1 MRMNELD
8 KYIRTIYD
16 FPKPGIGFKDITT
29 LIKNPA
35 GFKKSLDMMV
45 DKISGLKVDLILGIE
60 SRGFIFGGALADRIG
75 VGFDL
80 IRKPG
85 KLPGEVVS
93 ESYELEYGSDS
104 IEIHKDSIEKDM
116 NVLLIDDLLATGGTM
131 SAAVNLVNKF
141 ECNISA
147 ILFLIELTF
156 LGGREKLGKEN
167 VISLIQYSEE

>member
-1 MRMNELD
+1 MNDLD
-8 KYIRTIYD
+8 SYIRTIYD

-29 LIKNPA
+29 LLKDPV

-45 DKISGLKVDLILGIE
+45 DKISDLNVDLILGIE
-60 SRGFIFGGALADRIG
+60 SRGFIFGGALADRLGI
-75 VGFDL
+75 GFDL

-85 KLPGEVVS
+85 KLPGETLS
-93 ESYELEYGSDS
+93 ESYDLEYGMDTLEIHRDS
-104 IEIHKDSIEKDM
+104 IGKDM

-131 SAAVNLVNKF
+131 SAALKLVNKF
-141 ECNISA
+141 ECNVSA

-156 LGGREKLGKEN
+156 LGGREKLGTEN

>member
-1 MRMNELD
+1 MAELD
-8 KYIRTIYD
+8 TYIRTIPD

-29 LIKNPA
+29 LLKNPV
-35 GFKKSLDMMV
+35 GLKKSLDLMV
-45 DKISGLKVDLILGIE
+45 EKTTGLDIDLILGIE
-60 SRGFIFGGALADRIG
+60 SRGFIFGGALADRLG

-93 ESYELEYGSDS
+93 ESYELEYGTDT
-104 IEIHKDSIEKDM
+104 IEIHKDSIEKGM

-131 SAAVNLVNKF
+131 SAALRLVNKF
-141 ECNISA
+141 DCTVSA

-156 LGGREKLGKEN
+156 LKGREKLGTEN
-167 VISLIQYSEE
+167 IISLIQYSEE

>member
-1 MRMNELD
+1 MEGLE

-29 LIKNPA
+29 LTKDPV
-35 GFKKSLDMMV
+35 GFKKSIDMMV
-45 DKISGLKVDLILGIE
+45 ERISGLNVDLVLGIE
-60 SRGFIFGGALADRIG
+60 SRGFIFGGVVADRLG

-93 ESYELEYGSDS
+93 ESYKLEYGTDS
-104 IEIHKDSIEKDM
+104 IEIHNDSIAKNM
-116 NVLLIDDLLATGGTM
+116 NVVLIDDLLATGGTM
-131 SAAVNLVNKF
+131 SAALNLVNKF
-141 ECNISA
+141 DCTVSA

-156 LGGREKLGKEN
+156 LGGREKLDSEN